1 MTDSDDWRVTIS
13 LAGQGQAEQAQRA
26 LSQHEVEED
35 VRRQLGHTIAVGAGD
50 SQIFLYAGTE
60 TAAME
65 AERVARDV
73 LAQHDIQAEFAAHRW
88 HPIEEQWESPDVAMP
103 QTEAERQAEH
113 QRLVDSETAES
124 LAAGTGRWQARVE
137 FPSHREAVAL
147 ARKLDGEG
155 LAVVRRWKFLIVA
168 ADNEDDV
175 PETRRADQAGG
186 TGRRRGPRRGTR
198 RSRLGVHAVMT
209 DPDRGCPAR
218 VGPQGGVGMGGP
230 GAN

>member
-1 MTDSDDWRVTIS
+1 MV
-13 LAGQGQAEQAQRA
+13 GQAQVGQAQRA
-26 LSQHEVEED
+26 LSEHEVEED
-35 VRRQLGHTIAVGAGD
+35 VRRQLGRTIAVGTGD

-60 TAAME
+60 IAAME

-73 LAQHDIQAEFAAHRW
+73 LAQHGIQAEFAVHRW

-124 LAAGTGRWQARVE
+124 VAAGFGRWQARVE

-147 ARKLDGEG
+147 ARKLEGEG
-155 LAVVRRWKFLIVA
+155 RTVVRRWKFLIVG

-175 PETRRADQAGG
+175 RKLAGQI
-186 TGRRRGPRRGTR
+186 GREAPPD
-198 RSRLGVHAVMT
+198 AVVRIEE
-209 DPDRGCPAR
+209 P
-218 VGPQGGVGMGGP
+218 GVGGP
-230 GAN
+230 FMPS

>member
-13 LAGQGQAEQAQRA
+13 LGGQGQAEQAQQA

-35 VRRQLGHTIAVGAGD
+35 VRRQLGRTIAVGAGD

-60 TAAME
+60 TAARE
-65 AERVARDV
+65 AEQVARDM
-73 LAQHDIQAEFAAHRW
+73 LAQHDIQAEFALHRW

-103 QTEAERQAEH
+103 QTEAEQQAEH
-113 QRLVDSETAES
+113 QRLVGSETAES
-124 LAAGTGRWQARVE
+124 VAAGTGRWQARVE

-147 ARKLDGEG
+147 ARKLEGEG

-175 PETRRADQAGG
+175 RELAAQIRQEAPSD
-186 TGRRRGPRRGTR
+186 
-198 RSRLGVHAVMT
+198 AVV
-209 DPDRGCPAR
+209 R
-218 VGPQGGVGMGGP
+218 VEEP
-230 GAN
+230 GAVGWVFMPS